1 MERHELYCITYLAW
15 GYTHTEVN
23 KYNMIVYLFSFEQY
37 KFISNNY
44 FFKIKSERKFK
55 NHQILLIF
63 FQKLLRYQIHK
74 KIQSSIFHHSQLT
87 FIKTMINYINVC
99 IPKK

>member
-23 KYNMIVYLFSFEQY
+23 KYNMIVYLFSFEHVNLYQIITFL
-37 KFISNNY
+37 KL
-44 FFKIKSERKFK
+44 KSERKFK

>member
-44 FFKIKSERKFK
+44 FFKIKIR
-55 NHQILLIF
+55 
-63 FQKLLRYQIHK
+63 K
-74 KIQSSIFHHSQLT
+74 KI
-87 FIKTMINYINVC
+87 
-99 IPKK
+99 